1 MFGLSSLI
9 QNNESYICE
18 YDPNNGTHDFYSLKK
33 TSKKNFERVVSFKC
47 NDKERFQYVCAYY
60 DGETVDEEW
69 IYSNMENFSLSS
81 SKTFYDDFDDNKE
94 NISPN
99 SISVSFSDKKT
110 NMGKRKSQI
119 SLNGLELQE
128 FLKVFFSTND
138 DLTMSSLNIDL
149 ENVIK
154 PILISIEGNIG
165 AGKSYLLSSMRKA
178 HPEYCFIDE
187 PVEFWES
194 LRNEDNLSLLEV
206 FYADQRRWSYTFQ
219 NCALLSRFKNI
230 ESTVNKKRE
239 EVMKSL
245 KDHVLHG
252 STFKP
257 VPVVFITERCLDTDK
272 EVFAKLLF
280 QSKQLDKL
288 EYKLYETWYNL
299 ISDKATQLSAIVYVD
314 TLPDLCDE
322 RIKIRSRDGES
333 SIPKEY
339 LCALHEQQDSWIK
352 AAKVPILRCT
362 SDALKEVET
371 FISTLM

>member
-1 MFGLSSLI
+1 MFGLGSLI

-33 TSKKNFERVVSFKC
+33 TLKKNFERVVSFKC

-69 IYSNMENFSLSS
+69 IYSNMEKFSLSS
-81 SKTFYDDFDDNKE
+81 SKTFDDFDDNKE

-99 SISVSFSDKKT
+99 SISVSFSDKKI
-110 NMGKRKSQI
+110 NDMGKRKSQI

-165 AGKSYLLSSMRKA
+165 AGKSHLLSSMRKE

-252 STFKP
+252 SSFKP

-280 QSKQLDKL
+280 RSKQLDKL

-299 ISDKATQLSAIVYVD
+299 ISDKATQLSAIIYVD
-314 TLPDLCDE
+314 TLPELCDE